1 MNSAFAGCYSLKSIT
16 MPESV
21 TSISNYAFQEC
32 YSLTS
37 IIIPKGVTVIYSNV
51 FHRCYSLTS
60 IIIPKGVTVI
70 RDYAFQYCFSLTKYD
85 FSQATA
91 VPTLLD
97 SSAFDSIN
105 KICKIVV
112 PDNLYDQW
120 IADTNWSTYANY
132 IYKASEV
139 V

>member
-1 MNSAFAGCYSLKSIT
+1 M
-16 MPESV
+16 
-21 TSISNYAFQEC
+21 
-32 YSLTS
+32 
-37 IIIPKGVTVIYSNV
+37 
-51 FHRCYSLTS
+51 TS

-70 RDYAFQYCFSLTKYD
+70 RDYAFKYCFSLTKYD

-91 VPTLLD
+91 VPTLSD
-97 SSAFDSIN
+97 SGVFDSIN

-120 IADTNWSTYANY
+120 IAATNWSTYADY

>member
-1 MNSAFAGCYSLKSIT
+1 MIGDNAFNYCYALIK
-16 MPESV
+16 
-21 TSISNYAFQEC
+21 C
-32 YSLTS
+32 
-37 IIIPKGVTVIYSNV
+37 
-51 FHRCYSLTS
+51 
-60 IIIPKGVTVI
+60 
-70 RDYAFQYCFSLTKYD
+70 D

-91 VPTLLD
+91 VPTL
-97 SSAFDSIN
+97 SNTSAFHAIN

-120 IADTNWSTYANY
+120 IAATNWSTYADY

>member
-1 MNSAFAGCYSLKSIT
+1 MTSIT
-16 MPESV
+16 IPEGV
-21 TSISNYAFQEC
+21 TSIYPEVIHNC

-37 IIIPKGVTVIYSNV
+37 ITIPEGVTIIFDNV
-51 FHRCYSLTS
+51 FQRCYSLTS
-60 IIIPKGVTVI
+60 IIIPKRVTII

-91 VPTLLD
+91 VPTLTY

-120 IADTNWSTYANY
+120 IAATNWSTYADY

-139 V
+139 SE